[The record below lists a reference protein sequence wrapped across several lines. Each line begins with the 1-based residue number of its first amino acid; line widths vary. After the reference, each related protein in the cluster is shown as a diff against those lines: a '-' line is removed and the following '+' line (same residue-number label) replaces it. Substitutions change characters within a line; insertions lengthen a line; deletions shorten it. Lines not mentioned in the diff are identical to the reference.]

1 MYAARLRVGR
11 NKTEEDSM
19 RRTLLLFS
27 FVVASTAGAPF
38 ASAAP
43 GAVRCGKLLD
53 VRSGRMLTDQLIVF
67 DANGTITA
75 GGSAASTSA
84 PNGAAP
90 VRLPMPPSPPR
101 S

>member
-1 MYAARLRVGR
+1 MYAARLCVGR

-53 VRSGRMLTDQLIVF
+53 VRSGRMLTDQLVVF
-67 DANGTITA
+67 DANGTIT
-75 GGSAASTSA
+75 
-84 PNGAAP
+84 
-90 VRLPMPPSPPR
+90 PR
-101 S
+101 AFRV